1 MFAYHTEQ
9 TTKALVVGHIRTEN
23 VRMRVLT
30 AIKRNFTG
38 SFAGG
43 SIVIAREASP
53 GFPGPQRNLHCRNE
67 SLINDLI
74 RKTGDI
80 KDSTF

>member
-1 MFAYHTEQ
+1 MH
-9 TTKALVVGHIRTEN
+9 
-23 VRMRVLT
+23 VLT
-30 AIKRNFTG
+30 AIKRDFTG

-43 SIVIAREASP
+43 SIVIARKAFLS
-53 GFPGPQRNLHCRNE
+53 FPGPEWNLHSRNE
-67 SLINDLI
+67 SMINDLI